1 MQTLATHK
9 TTIRTSQKHKTSRH
23 LTRLARPAHRAREL
37 LLRPLVHRRR
47 DQRRPDRARA
57 HAVRADS
64 VGDLLVRERAR
75 EGYDGALRGRV
86 VHQVGP
92 ADVWIHGGA
101 GYYGRAACEVRHGVF
116 GEVEEGV
123 DVGGEGVE
131 PLFPVRFL
139 LAFSFFASWVVE
151 SRLEEKEKEKENSL
165 ANLTDIIFHNLCTMI
180 QY

>member
-1 MQTLATHK
+1 M
-9 TTIRTSQKHKTSRH
+9 
-23 LTRLARPAHRAREL
+23 
-37 LLRPLVHRRR
+37 
-47 DQRRPDRARA
+47 
-57 HAVRADS
+57 
-64 VGDLLVRERAR
+64 
-75 EGYDGALRGRV
+75 
-86 VHQVGP
+86 
-92 ADVWIHGGA
+92 
-101 GYYGRAACEVRHGVF
+101 RHGVF